1 MVSFRFHLVSL
12 VAVFLAL
19 GLGVLAG
26 TTVINRTLV
35 RRLEADTARFG
46 READRLDRQ
55 VDALRAFRDAVTG
68 HLVDDRLAGTEVVLV
83 TQEGTDEGAIAA
95 SRRALEGAGADMLG
109 LLTVSGRM
117 ALADQ
122 SSRTDLAVI
131 VEGSA
136 TADPDALAAD
146 AAELMASELAFGA
159 VSADVLQELIRQEF
173 VLVGGREAGDSVLR
187 SLDGDEAVVVIA
199 GGRDRP
205 PVDPSRFLLPLAQGL
220 VEDGVRVAAAEPL
233 RTGYPFVA
241 LIREAGAVA
250 DRITTQDNVDQ
261 VAGEIGLVLGMENV
275 LRGAAGH
282 YGVKEGASG
291 LLPPA

>member
-19 GLGVLAG
+19 GLGVVAG
-26 TTVINRTLV
+26 TTVINRGLV
-35 RRLEADTARFG
+35 RNLEEQTADFG
-46 READRLDRQ
+46 RRADRFERQ
-55 VDALRAFRDAVTG
+55 VDSLRALRDQLTDHVIDG
-68 HLVDDRLAGTEVVLV
+68 RLSGAEVVIV

-95 SRRALEGAGADMLG
+95 ARGVLEGAGADMLG
-109 LLTVSGRM
+109 LFTVSGRM
-117 ALADQ
+117 SLPDEA
-122 SSRTDLAVI
+122 SRTELASI
-131 VEGSA
+131 IGGSP
-136 TADPDALAAD
+136 TEDPDALAVE
-146 AAELMASELAFGA
+146 AARELASEMAFGPVGDTLA
-159 VSADVLQELIRQEF
+159 ELIRGEF
-173 VLVGGREAGDSVLR
+173 VLVGGRDLGDRVLR

-205 PVDPSRFLLPLAQGL
+205 PVDPSRFLVPLAQGL

-241 LIREAGAVA
+241 LIREDGAVA
-250 DRITTQDNVDQ
+250 DRIATQDNVDQ
-261 VAGEIGLVLGMENV
+261 VAGEIGLVLGMEDV